1 MTKMRLPKRAPQYSL
16 NRRRGQSLRRSF
28 LRHCLS
34 KQCFTILLGGIFIG
48 YVFIPLLVSLALD
61 ESITPEHVDWRQ
73 NSSTSFTKPVSGQNI
88 ESDSTN
94 PNLYT
99 TTTAD
104 PITYKGPR
112 TQSANTRGGSFDNN
126 HEESNNSAD
135 EHKASSEDVAEPVP
149 VEPNHHENIPDEETG
164 GNSDAEEPEPFEPN
178 RDGRAYVNT
187 NNLDGGNY
195 PAGDSA
201 AGNAEDYSR
210 FERDQMKD
218 ISDLEQNMQ
227 SNKVVLE
234 QREFF
239 SSQSL
244 PTITTPF
251 VMKTPS
257 LPDGQ
262 RMKIMVTGGA
272 GFVGSHLVDKL
283 MQEGHEVIVLDNF
296 FTGQKKNIE
305 HWLQH
310 PKFR

>member
-1 MTKMRLPKRAPQYSL
+1 M
-16 NRRRGQSLRRSF
+16 
-28 LRHCLS
+28 
-34 KQCFTILLGGIFIG
+34 LLGGILIG
-48 YVFIPLLVSLALD
+48 YVFIPFIVSSALD
-61 ESITPEHVDWRQ
+61 ESVTPEHVDWKQ
-73 NSSTSFTKPVSGQNI
+73 NSSTFTKAVKDQNI

-94 PNLYT
+94 LYKS
-99 TTTAD
+99 TTAES
-104 PITYKGPR
+104 ITHKGPR
-112 TQSANTRGGSFDNN
+112 AQSPNTRGGSVKNN
-126 HEESNNSAD
+126 HVDSNKSAN

-164 GNSDAEEPEPFEPN
+164 GNSNAKEREPFEPN
-178 RDGRAYVNT
+178 RDGRANVNT
-187 NNLDGGNY
+187 NILDGGNH
-195 PAGDSA
+195 PAGNTA

-210 FERDQMKD
+210 FEKDQMKD
-218 ISDLEQNMQ
+218 ISDLKQKMQ

-234 QREFF
+234 QREIF
-239 SSQSL
+239 SSQSV
-244 PTITTPF
+244 PTTTTPF

>member
-1 MTKMRLPKRAPQYSL
+1 M
-16 NRRRGQSLRRSF
+16 
-28 LRHCLS
+28 
-34 KQCFTILLGGIFIG
+34 LLGGILIG
-48 YVFIPLLVSLALD
+48 YVFIPLIVSSALD
-61 ESITPEHVDWRQ
+61 ESVTPEHVDWKQ
-73 NSSTSFTKPVSGQNI
+73 NSSTFTKPVSGQNI

-94 PNLYT
+94 PNLYK

-104 PITYKGPR
+104 SITHKGPR
-112 TQSANTRGGSFDNN
+112 TQSANTRGGSFENN
-126 HEESNNSAD
+126 HEDSNNSAD

-178 RDGRAYVNT
+178 RDGRANVNT
-187 NNLDGGNY
+187 NNIDGGNY

-210 FERDQMKD
+210 FEKDQMKD